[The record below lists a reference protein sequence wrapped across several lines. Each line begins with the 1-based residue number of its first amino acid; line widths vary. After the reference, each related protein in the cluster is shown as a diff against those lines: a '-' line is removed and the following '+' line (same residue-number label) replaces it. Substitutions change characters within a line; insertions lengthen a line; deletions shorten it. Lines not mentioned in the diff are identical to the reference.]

1 MSLDLL
7 HCSMNILLVT
17 FLVLGLTYTKDAL
30 KSKHQNVPKNKRI
43 QNIYIYIYLII
54 YIHISNGETGLM
66 GEIESNNLRI
76 ALKRREN
83 TTLYVGN

>member
-1 MSLDLL
+1 M
-7 HCSMNILLVT
+7 
-17 FLVLGLTYTKDAL
+17 Y
-30 KSKHQNVPKNKRI
+30 PKIKEYKKKY
-43 QNIYIYIYLII
+43 IYIYIII